1 MTIDTRVTLEGMYD
15 DYDWSIVFAVANEG
29 RYRRPYGEQYEPN
42 LRGKPKRV
50 EGATVNEDLFC
61 LDDVLNIIDA
71 SVGEND
77 GADWLVVGVLK
88 DGRWFYIQA
97 GCDYTGWDCRSS
109 GHAHVGDTLQMI
121 HQWGMTDEARQRLPL
136 VAEALGETP

>member
-1 MTIDTRVTLEGMYD
+1 MSITTIESMHD
-15 DYDWSIVFAVANEG
+15 DYDWQHVFAVANEG
-29 RYRRPYGEQYEPN
+29 RYYRSYGESVEEN
-42 LRGKPKRV
+42 LRERPKRV
-50 EGATVNEDLFC
+50 EGATVNEDLFHIA
-61 LDDVLNIIDA
+61 DVERIIDA

-77 GADWLVVGVLK
+77 GNDWLVVGLLK

-121 HQWGMTDEARQRLPL
+121 HQWGMTDEARARLPL
-136 VAEALGETP
+136 VSAEIGETP